1 MLGGVEMTS
10 NTLLN
15 AKEMIELADTK
26 KKKKQLRLFIHNK
39 VIFNTKI
46 ELLNSSIFFFYFK
59 TNMRILVYFKL
70 IWLE

>member
-26 KKKKQLRLFIHNK
+26 KKQLRLFIHNK
-39 VIFNTKI
+39 VIFNTK
-46 ELLNSSIFFFYFK
+46 
-59 TNMRILVYFKL
+59 
-70 IWLE
+70 

>member
-26 KKKKQLRLFIHNK
+26 KRN
-39 VIFNTKI
+39 N
-46 ELLNSSIFFFYFK
+46 
-59 TNMRILVYFKL
+59 
-70 IWLE
+70 

>member
-26 KKKKQLRLFIHNK
+26 KETI
-39 VIFNTKI
+39 
-46 ELLNSSIFFFYFK
+46 K
-59 TNMRILVYFKL
+59 TFHT
-70 IWLE
+70 